1 MMNEGQ
7 RLLGLVLLCATFAF
21 TVTITVV
28 VWSTDLIKIALNE
41 IIRYVFF
48 QNMGIENNTAGY
60 DIWSNPPIY
69 PIVQV
74 YLFNY
79 TNADAFAK
87 GIDKKLRVQEVGP
100 YVYREYT
107 EKVNIVFHDNGTVS
121 YQGKSSFSF
130 VPELSVGHQP
140 RHERVIMPNIPL
152 LVSVAIFIMK
162 RISTYECFEYLS
174 AIFYSLFPP
183 LSVKDV
189 GASMSALSVMKDNFL
204 LAQIAFLAVARGLE
218 AEQFVRVTAHDFM
231 WGYDDPLFSAAA
243 TMGHAMPYKKFGIL
257 ARLRWAEYVARMGES
272 RNAYRVLVGRTEGKR
287 PLGRPRR
294 RWENNI
300 EMDLREVG
308 YDGRDWANLA
318 QDRDRWRAYVRV
330 AMNLRQVS
338 GRYREYYCM
347 ELQRVGVRKDTV
359 TMYTGKRNLQKLGM
373 VTRFNGQERLRHW
386 SGECNRIDGTD
397 GTMFP
402 PNLLDRNTTIYIF
415 QGNMCRRLPL
425 QYTEDAVIL
434 GGIPVLRYRVPRNT
448 FDNPDVNP
456 ENACFCHQDVESCLP
471 SGLFNASPCTFG
483 APVVMSF
490 PHFYLGDPALQE
502 IVDGLNPDPEK
513 HDGYIDIHQA
523 SNSRIS
529 LPENFVQ
536 SMQRKLVF
544 IEACHSEPADYGLTC
559 KILIF
564 IFLQE
569 LGVSLGGRS
578 RLQFNMM
585 VRKPSA
591 LNQLADFADGSVLP
605 IAWFDTSVEDL
616 PKEILSVVYHV
627 TFTTRRVEKIMQYV
641 LLAVSCALLY
651 VLVRRFRNSR
661 SPASNSDAGIVA
673 PI

>member
-1 MMNEGQ
+1 MSMDKTIGSTVKHQ
-7 RLLGLVLLCATFAF
+7 QQLKIGYKKQMKTCLRSPSWGLVLLCATFAF

-28 VWSTDLIKIALNE
+28 VWTTDLIKIALNE
-41 IIRYVFF
+41 
-48 QNMGIENNTAGY
+48 NMGIENNTAGY

-152 LVSVAIFIMK
+152 L
-162 RISTYECFEYLS
+162 
-174 AIFYSLFPP
+174 
-183 LSVKDV
+183 
-189 GASMSALSVMKDNFL
+189 SALSVMKDNFL

-257 ARLRWAEYVARMGES
+257 AS
-272 RNAYRVLVGRTEGKR
+272 
-287 PLGRPRR
+287 
-294 RWENNI
+294 
-300 EMDLREVG
+300 
-308 YDGRDWANLA
+308 
-318 QDRDRWRAYVRV
+318 
-330 AMNLRQVS
+330 
-338 GRYREYYCM
+338 
-347 ELQRVGVRKDTV
+347 RVGVRKDTV

-513 HDGYIDIHQA
+513 HDGYIDIHQ
-523 SNSRIS
+523 
-529 LPENFVQ
+529 
-536 SMQRKLVF
+536 
-544 IEACHSEPADYGLTC
+544 
-559 KILIF
+559 
-564 IFLQE
+564 E